1 MTTRL
6 PILIRQSKTFDM
18 VVAGRSYA
26 EICAQLDVSEDTVAR
41 DMQAIGDQVQ
51 EVARKRLGEVV
62 AVALATYQKV
72 IDHAWAEYERDQER
86 EQRWYEGGFDY
97 EAESVATT
105 TLALEEEEGPDG
117 KPKKGSRSV
126 QMAKRLFPQESQP
139 IEVKRSERTVRPALR
154 GEGRSRWLQVV
165 VDTTREMTELLGI
178 KKLIVEH
185 QGKDGGPIELAN
197 VTAEQR
203 AARVAA
209 LLDKARQRAAEQG
222 DR

>member
-1 MTTRL
+1 MPRF
-6 PILIRQSKTFDM
+6 PILIRQSKVFDL

-26 EICAQLDVSEDTVAR
+26 QICNELGISEDTVAR
-41 DMQAIGDQVQ
+41 DMAAIGEQVQ
-51 EVARKRLGEVV
+51 EVSRKRLGEIV

-72 IDHAWAEYERDQER
+72 IDHAWQEYERDGER
-86 EQRWYEGGFDY
+86 EQRWYAGELDY
-97 EAESVATT
+97 EAESVNTK

-117 KPKKGSRSV
+117 KPRKGDPAV
-126 QMAKRLFPQESQP
+126 QLARRLFPQESEP
-139 IEVKRSERTVRPALR
+139 IEVRRSQRTVRPALR

-185 QGKDGGPIELAN
+185 QGKDGGAIQMAL
-197 VTAEQR
+197 TTEQR
-203 AARVAA
+203 AARINELLSKAA
-209 LLDKARQRAAEQG
+209 TRAAEQG

>member
-1 MTTRL
+1 MTRL
-6 PILIRQSKTFDM
+6 PILIRQSKTFDL
-18 VVAGRSYA
+18 VVAGHSYT
-26 EICAQLDVSEDTVAR
+26 EICAELGVSEDTVAR

-62 AVALATYQKV
+62 AVALATYQRV
-72 IDHAWAEYERDQER
+72 IDHAWAEYERDRER
-86 EQRWYEGGFDY
+86 EQRWYAGEMDY
-97 EAESVATT
+97 EADSVNTT

-117 KPKKGSRSV
+117 KPKKGNRAA
-126 QMAKRLFPQESQP
+126 QLAKRLFPQESQP
-139 IEVKRSERTVRPALR
+139 IEVKRSQRTVRPALR
-154 GEGRSRWLQVV
+154 GEGRSRWLQVI

-185 QGKDGGPIELAN
+185 QGKDGGPIEMAN
-197 VTAEQR
+197 VTAEER

-209 LLDKARQRAAEQG
+209 LLDKARKRAAEQG